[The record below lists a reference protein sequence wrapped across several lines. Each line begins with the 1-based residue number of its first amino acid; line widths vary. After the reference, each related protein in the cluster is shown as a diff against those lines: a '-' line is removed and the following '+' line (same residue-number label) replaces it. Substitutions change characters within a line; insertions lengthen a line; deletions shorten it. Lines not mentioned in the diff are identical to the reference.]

1 MFVISA
7 LVIVKSILNGVIYLP
22 DKEVKGRAYYCW
34 AVSVRSVVREASCRA
49 QCANTPRPR

>member
-1 MFVISA
+1 M
-7 LVIVKSILNGVIYLP
+7 KSILNGVIYLP